1 MQHQKTN
8 PETKVV
14 PFRGEMY
21 QETPTQAAPPPQ
33 QSFNF
38 ATVATVAACLIGV
51 GAALGATA
59 TYNSTEQNQLRQLQQ
74 ESKQLLQI
82 KQQVCK

>member
-1 MQHQKTN
+1 VRQKAN
-8 PETKVV
+8 SETKVV

-21 QETPTQAAPPPQ
+21 QETSPSTPPLPQ

-38 ATVATVAACLIGV
+38 AAVATVAACLIGV